1 MTRGYASLINW
12 PAWGSPIFMST
23 KNLCN
28 PPNAAI
34 LLPIKFL
41 TSLNQEM
48 SVIRHLELHMRNLAC
63 VCMFMFMLNL
73 CGCAAQAASTT
84 APKKEPAKE
93 TMSKFDAARRFSQ
106 VLDLVQRNYVKDVTQ
121 IDLINGA
128 VKGMLQGLDPHS
140 TFMTAEEY
148 KEMQETT
155 SGEFFGVGIEISL
168 ENGQVVVVTPIE
180 DTPAFRAGI
189 QPGDIILSINGQPAQ
204 ELSLQEV
211 VSRIRGPKGTDVELN
226 ILHSNAKTPET
237 VRIVR
242 DSIPLVS
249 VKSNPLEDG
258 YYWVRL
264 TRFSER
270 TTDEL
275 KEALEAAAKEA
286 QATGGIKGIVLDLRN
301 NPGGLLDQAVS
312 VSDTFLK
319 NGDIVSIKGRDDSA
333 QRVYSA
339 KSQSDDVEVPMVVL
353 INAGSASASEIVAGA
368 LRDQK
373 RALIMGERSFGKGSV
388 QNIIP
393 LSDGSGLKLTVAL
406 YYTPNGSSIQ
416 AEGIVPDVEVVF
428 EPPRSDDKDNPRL
441 LLREQDLNRHLE
453 NGRDKKADK
462 NKNPKEAGKDQ
473 LSKDNQLRLGLQMVK
488 SLPKIQEIKATTP
501 AQEK

>member
-1 MTRGYASLINW
+1 MPANEQWRMVMRIMIRSCLI
-12 PAWGSPIFMST
+12 I
-23 KNLCN
+23 
-28 PPNAAI
+28 
-34 LLPIKFL
+34 
-41 TSLNQEM
+41 
-48 SVIRHLELHMRNLAC
+48 
-63 VCMFMFMLNL
+63 CMVVL
-73 CGCAAQAASTT
+73 CGCGAQAASTT
-84 APKKEPAKE
+84 PVQPAKKEAPRE
-93 TMSKFDAARRFSQ
+93 NMSKFDAARRFSQ

-121 IDLINGA
+121 VELINAA

-140 TFMTAEEY
+140 TFMTSDEY

-168 ENGQVVVVTPIE
+168 ENGQVVVVAPIE
-180 DTPAFRAGI
+180 DTPAFRAGL
-189 QPGDIILSINGQPAQ
+189 QPGDVILSIDGQPAQ

-211 VSRIRGPKGTDVELN
+211 VSRIRGAKGSEVELG
-226 ILHSNAKTPET
+226 ILHTDAKSPQT

-242 DSIPLVS
+242 DAIPLVS
-249 VKSNPLEDG
+249 VKSKPLEDG

-275 KEALEAAAKEA
+275 KEALRQAQKEAAAN
-286 QATGGIKGIVLDLRN
+286 GGLKGIVLDLRN

-333 QRVYSA
+333 QRTYTA
-339 KSQSDDVEVPMVVL
+339 RSQDDDVNVPVVVL

-373 RALIMGERSFGKGSV
+373 RALIMVERSFGKGSV

-393 LSDGSGLKLTVAL
+393 LADGSGLKLTVAL

-428 EPPRSDDKDNPRL
+428 EPPRAEDKDNPRL

-453 NGRDKKADK
+453 NARDKKEQRNSKGRDEG
-462 NKNPKEAGKDQ
+462 KEQ
-473 LSKDNQLRLGLQMVK
+473 LTRDNQLRMGLQMVK
-488 SLPKIQEIKATTP
+488 SLPKIQEIKTEAG
-501 AQEK
+501 K

>member
-1 MTRGYASLINW
+1 MRIVVRSC
-12 PAWGSPIFMST
+12 IF
-23 KNLCN
+23 
-28 PPNAAI
+28 A
-34 LLPIKFL
+34 LLL
-41 TSLNQEM
+41 
-48 SVIRHLELHMRNLAC
+48 V
-63 VCMFMFMLNL
+63 L
-73 CGCAAQAASTT
+73 CGLSAIQTADAAA
-84 APKKEPAKE
+84 KKEPAKE
-93 TMSKFDAARRFSQ
+93 VPNKFEALKRFSQ
-106 VLDLVQRNYVKDVTQ
+106 VLDLVERYYVKDATQ
-121 IDLINGA
+121 TDLINGA

-140 TFMTAEEY
+140 TFMNAEEY

-180 DTPAFRAGI
+180 DTPAFRAGV
-189 QPGDIILSINGQPAQ
+189 QPGDVILSIDGQPAQ

-211 VSRIRGPKGTDVELN
+211 VSRIRGAKGTEVELG
-226 ILHSNAKTPET
+226 ILHSDAKSPQN

-249 VKSNPLEDG
+249 VKSKPLEDG

-275 KEALEAAAKEA
+275 KDALRQAFKESRES
-286 QATGGIKGIVLDLRN
+286 GEGLKGIVLDLRN

-319 NGDIVSIKGRDDSA
+319 GGAIVSIKGREENA
-333 QRVYSA
+333 QRTYNA
-339 KSQSDDVEVPMVVL
+339 RKQEDDVDVPMVVL

-373 RALIMGERSFGKGSV
+373 RALIVGERSFGKGSV

-393 LSDGSGLKLTVAL
+393 LADGSGLKLTVAL

-416 AEGIVPDVEVVF
+416 AEGIVPDLEVVF
-428 EPPRSDDKDNPRL
+428 EPPRQDDKDNPRM

-453 NGRDKKADK
+453 NGRSAKTEKPK
-462 NKNPKEAGKDQ
+462 NKKDEGKEQ
-473 LSKDNQLRLGLQMVK
+473 LSRDNQLRMGLQMVK
-488 SLPKIQEIKATTP
+488 SLPKIQEIKKP
-501 AQEK
+501 ESN

>member
-1 MTRGYASLINW
+1 MR
-12 PAWGSPIFMST
+12 IFIHSC
-23 KNLCN
+23 LFLF
-28 PPNAAI
+28 
-34 LLPIKFL
+34 LL
-41 TSLNQEM
+41 
-48 SVIRHLELHMRNLAC
+48 V
-63 VCMFMFMLNL
+63 L
-73 CGCAAQAASTT
+73 CGCGAQAASAPT
-84 APKKEPAKE
+84 AAVKKEAPRE
-93 TMSKFDAARRFSQ
+93 NLNKFEAARRFSQ
-106 VLDLVQRNYVKDVTQ
+106 VLDLVERNYVKDVTQ
-121 IDLINGA
+121 IELINAA
-128 VKGMLQGLDPHS
+128 VKGLLQGLDPHS
-140 TFMTAEEY
+140 TFMTADEY

-180 DTPAFRAGI
+180 DTPAFRAGV
-189 QPGDIILSINGQPAQ
+189 QPGDVILSIDGQPAQ

-211 VSRIRGPKGTDVELN
+211 VSRIRGAKGTEVELG
-226 ILHSNAKTPET
+226 ILHSDAKSPQN

-249 VKSNPLEDG
+249 VKSKPLEDG

-275 KEALEAAAKEA
+275 KDALRQAFKESRES
-286 QATGGIKGIVLDLRN
+286 GEGLKGIVLDLRN

-319 NGDIVSIKGRDDSA
+319 GGAIVSIKGREENA
-333 QRVYSA
+333 QRTYNA
-339 KSQSDDVEVPMVVL
+339 RKQEDDVDVPMVVL
-353 INAGSASASEIVAGA
+353 INSGSASASEIVAGA

-373 RALIMGERSFGKGSV
+373 RALIVGERSFGKGSV

-393 LSDGSGLKLTVAL
+393 LADGSGLKLTVAL

-416 AEGIVPDVEVVF
+416 AEGIVPDLEVVF
-428 EPPRSDDKDNPRL
+428 EPPRQDDKDNPRM

-453 NGRDKKADK
+453 NGRSAKTEKPK
-462 NKNPKEAGKDQ
+462 NKKDEGKEQ
-473 LSKDNQLRLGLQMVK
+473 LSRDNQLRMGLQMVK
-488 SLPKIQEIKATTP
+488 SLPKIQEIKKP
-501 AQEK
+501 ESN

>member
-1 MTRGYASLINW
+1 
-12 PAWGSPIFMST
+12 
-23 KNLCN
+23 
-28 PPNAAI
+28 
-34 LLPIKFL
+34 
-41 TSLNQEM
+41 
-48 SVIRHLELHMRNLAC
+48 MRNFFSFFLCICA
-63 VCMFMFMLNL
+63 LIL
-73 CGCAAQAASTT
+73 CGCAAQAA
-84 APKKEPAKE
+84 APANGSPVVKKDPPKE
-93 TMSKFDAARRFSQ
+93 NMSKFDAARRFSQ
-106 VLDLVQRNYVKDVTQ
+106 VLDLVERNYVKDVTQ
-121 IDLINGA
+121 IDLINAA

-140 TFMTAEEY
+140 TFMTADEY

-155 SGEFFGVGIEISL
+155 SGEFFGVGIEISV

-180 DTPAFRAGI
+180 DTPAFRAGL
-189 QPGDIILSINGQPAQ
+189 QPGDVILSIDGQPAQ

-211 VSRIRGPKGTDVELN
+211 VSRIRGAKGTEVELG
-226 ILHSNAKTPET
+226 ILHSDAKSPQT

-242 DSIPLVS
+242 DAIPLVS
-249 VKSNPLEDG
+249 VKSKPLEDG

-270 TTDEL
+270 TTAEL
-275 KEALEAAAKEA
+275 KDALKQAAKDA
-286 QATGGIKGIVLDLRN
+286 KTAGGLKGIVLDLRN

-319 NGDIVSIKGRDDSA
+319 GGDIVSIKGREEGA
-333 QRVYSA
+333 QRSYSA
-339 KSQSDDVEVPMVVL
+339 KKQDDDVDVPLVVL

-373 RALIMGERSFGKGSV
+373 RALILGERSFGKGSV

-393 LSDGSGLKLTVAL
+393 LADGSGLKLTVAL

-428 EPPRSDDKDNPRL
+428 EPPRTEEKDNGRL

-453 NGRDKKADK
+453 NKKDKKSQQTK
-462 NKNPKEAGKDQ
+462 SQREEAKDQ
-473 LSKDNQLRLGLQMVK
+473 LSKDNQLRMGLQMVK
-488 SLPKIQEIKATTP
+488 SLPKIQEIKP
-501 AQEK
+501 SLKPDNI

>member
-1 MTRGYASLINW
+1 MCNFIRISLF
-12 PAWGSPIFMST
+12 IFM
-23 KNLCN
+23 
-28 PPNAAI
+28 
-34 LLPIKFL
+34 L
-41 TSLNQEM
+41 T
-48 SVIRHLELHMRNLAC
+48 
-63 VCMFMFMLNL
+63 L
-73 CGCAAQAASTT
+73 CGCGAQAASTSSPQAPDKKE
-84 APKKEPAKE
+84 APKEN
-93 TMSKFDAARRFSQ
+93 MSKFDAARRFSQ

-140 TFMTAEEY
+140 TFMTTDEY

-155 SGEFFGVGIEISL
+155 SGEFFGVGIEISM

-180 DTPAFRAGI
+180 DTPAFRAGL
-189 QPGDIILSINGQPAQ
+189 QPGDIILSIDGQPAQ

-211 VSRIRGPKGTDVELN
+211 VSRIRGTKGTEVELG
-226 ILHSNAKTPET
+226 ILHSDAKTPQT

-242 DSIPLVS
+242 DAIPLIS
-249 VKSNPLEDG
+249 VKSKPLEDG

-264 TRFSER
+264 TRFSEK
-270 TTDEL
+270 TTEEL
-275 KEALEAAAKEA
+275 KEALKQAAQEAKAA
-286 QATGGIKGIVLDLRN
+286 GGVKGIVLDLRN

-312 VSDTFLK
+312 VADTFLK
-319 NGDIVSIKGRDDSA
+319 DGEIVSIKGREEGN
-333 QRVYSA
+333 QRTYTA
-339 KSQSDDVEVPMVVL
+339 KKQNDDVDVPIVVL

-373 RALIMGERSFGKGSV
+373 RALILGERSFGKGSV

-393 LSDGSGLKLTVAL
+393 LADGSGLKLTVAL

-428 EPPRSDDKDNPRL
+428 EPPRTDEKESPRL

-453 NGRDKKADK
+453 NAKDKKTDK
-462 NKNPKEAGKDQ
+462 GKSAKDDAKDQ
-473 LSKDNQLRLGLQMVK
+473 LNRDNQLRMGLQMVK
-488 SLPKIQEIKATTP
+488 SLPKISEIKSS
-501 AQEK
+501 QE

>member
-1 MTRGYASLINW
+1 MR
-12 PAWGSPIFMST
+12 IFFHSC
-23 KNLCN
+23 LFLF
-28 PPNAAI
+28 
-34 LLPIKFL
+34 LL
-41 TSLNQEM
+41 
-48 SVIRHLELHMRNLAC
+48 V
-63 VCMFMFMLNL
+63 L
-73 CGCAAQAASTT
+73 CGCGAQAASAPT
-84 APKKEPAKE
+84 AAVKKEAPRE
-93 TMSKFDAARRFSQ
+93 NLNKFEAARRFSQ
-106 VLDLVQRNYVKDVTQ
+106 VLDLVERNYVKDVTQ
-121 IDLINGA
+121 IELINAA

-140 TFMTAEEY
+140 TFMTADEY

-180 DTPAFRAGI
+180 DTPAFRAGV
-189 QPGDIILSINGQPAQ
+189 QPGDVILSIDGQPAQ

-211 VSRIRGPKGTDVELN
+211 VSRIRGAKGTEVELG
-226 ILHSNAKTPET
+226 ILHSDAKSPQN

-249 VKSNPLEDG
+249 VKSKPLEDG

-275 KEALEAAAKEA
+275 KDALRQAFKESRES
-286 QATGGIKGIVLDLRN
+286 GEGLKGIVLDLRN

-319 NGDIVSIKGRDDSA
+319 DGAIVSIKGREENA
-333 QRVYSA
+333 QRTYNA
-339 KSQSDDVEVPMVVL
+339 RKQEDDVDVPMVVL

-373 RALIMGERSFGKGSV
+373 RALIVGERSFGKGSV

-393 LSDGSGLKLTVAL
+393 LADGSGLKLTVAL

-416 AEGIVPDVEVVF
+416 AEGIVPDLEVVF
-428 EPPRSDDKDNPRL
+428 EPPRQDDKDNPRM

-453 NGRDKKADK
+453 NGRSAKTEKPK
-462 NKNPKEAGKDQ
+462 NKKDEGKEQ
-473 LSKDNQLRLGLQMVK
+473 LSRDNQLRMGLQMVK
-488 SLPKIQEIKATTP
+488 SLPKIQEIKKP
-501 AQEK
+501 QSN

>member
-1 MTRGYASLINW
+1 MGNFFRTCLF
-12 PAWGSPIFMST
+12 IFM
-23 KNLCN
+23 
-28 PPNAAI
+28 
-34 LLPIKFL
+34 L
-41 TSLNQEM
+41 T
-48 SVIRHLELHMRNLAC
+48 
-63 VCMFMFMLNL
+63 L
-73 CGCAAQAASTT
+73 CGCGVQAAST
-84 APKKEPAKE
+84 PSEQPAKKDQPKE
-93 TMSKFDAARRFSQ
+93 NMSKFDAARRFSQ

-140 TFMTAEEY
+140 TFMTSDEY

-180 DTPAFRAGI
+180 DTPAFRAGL
-189 QPGDIILSINGQPAQ
+189 QPGDIILSIDGQPAQ

-211 VSRIRGPKGTDVELN
+211 VSRIRGAKGTEVELN
-226 ILHSNAKTPET
+226 VLHSDAKTPQT

-242 DSIPLVS
+242 DAIPLIS
-249 VKSNPLEDG
+249 VKSRPLEDG

-270 TTDEL
+270 TTEEL
-275 KEALEAAAKEA
+275 KDALKQAAQDAK
-286 QATGGIKGIVLDLRN
+286 ATGGIKGIVLDLRN

-312 VSDTFLK
+312 VADTFLK
-319 NGDIVSIKGRDDSA
+319 DGEIVSIKGREDSN
-333 QRVYSA
+333 QRTYSA
-339 KSQSDDVEVPMVVL
+339 KKQSDDVEVPIVVL

-373 RALIMGERSFGKGSV
+373 RALILGERSFGKGSV

-393 LSDGSGLKLTVAL
+393 LADGSGLKLTVAL

-428 EPPRSDDKDNPRL
+428 EPPRNDEKDSPRL

-453 NGRDKKADK
+453 NSKDKKAEK
-462 NKNPKEAGKDQ
+462 NKNIKNDGKEQ
-473 LSKDNQLRLGLQMVK
+473 LNRDNQLRMGLQMVK
-488 SLPKIQEIKATTP
+488 SLPKISEIKNSP
-501 AQEK
+501 DK

>member
-1 MTRGYASLINW
+1 MN
-12 PAWGSPIFMST
+12 
-23 KNLCN
+23 
-28 PPNAAI
+28 
-34 LLPIKFL
+34 KF
-41 TSLNQEM
+41 E
-48 SVIRHLELHMRNLAC
+48 
-63 VCMFMFMLNL
+63 
-73 CGCAAQAASTT
+73 
-84 APKKEPAKE
+84 
-93 TMSKFDAARRFSQ
+93 AARRFSQ

-121 IDLINGA
+121 IDLINAA

-140 TFMTAEEY
+140 TFMTSDEY

-168 ENGQVVVVTPIE
+168 ENGQVIVVAPIE
-180 DTPAFRAGI
+180 DTPAFRAGL
-189 QPGDIILSINGQPAQ
+189 QPGDVILSIDGQPAQ

-211 VSRIRGPKGTDVELN
+211 VSRIRGAKGTEVELN
-226 ILHSNAKTPET
+226 ILHSDAKTPQT
-237 VRIVR
+237 VRITR
-242 DSIPLVS
+242 DAIPLIS
-249 VKSNPLEDG
+249 VKSKPLEDG

-275 KEALEAAAKEA
+275 KEALKQAIKDA
-286 QATGGIKGIVLDLRN
+286 QPEGLKGIVLDLRN

-312 VSDTFLK
+312 VSDIFLK
-319 NGDIVSIKGRDDSA
+319 KGEIVSIKGREDNA
-333 QRVYSA
+333 QRSYYA
-339 KSQSDDVEVPMVVL
+339 KDQADDIDSPVVVL

-373 RALIMGERSFGKGSV
+373 RALILGERSFGKGSV

-416 AEGIVPDVEVVF
+416 AEGIVPDMEVVF
-428 EPPRSDDKDNPRL
+428 EQPRPEDKDSPRL

-453 NGRDKKADK
+453 NNKKTPARKNDK
-462 NKNPKEAGKDQ
+462 NEGKEQ
-473 LSKDNQLRLGLQMVK
+473 LSRDNQLRMGLQMVK
-488 SLPKIQEIKATTP
+488 SLPKIHEISANPK
-501 AQEK
+501 

>member
-1 MTRGYASLINW
+1 MR
-12 PAWGSPIFMST
+12 IFIHSC
-23 KNLCN
+23 LFLF
-28 PPNAAI
+28 
-34 LLPIKFL
+34 LL
-41 TSLNQEM
+41 
-48 SVIRHLELHMRNLAC
+48 V
-63 VCMFMFMLNL
+63 L
-73 CGCAAQAASTT
+73 CGCGAQAASAPT
-84 APKKEPAKE
+84 AAVKKEAPRE
-93 TMSKFDAARRFSQ
+93 NLNKFEAARRFSQ
-106 VLDLVQRNYVKDVTQ
+106 VLDLVERNYVKDVTQ
-121 IDLINGA
+121 IELINAA
-128 VKGMLQGLDPHS
+128 VKGLLQGLDPHS
-140 TFMTAEEY
+140 TFKTADEY

-180 DTPAFRAGI
+180 DTPAFRAGV
-189 QPGDIILSINGQPAQ
+189 QPGDVILSIDGQPAQ

-211 VSRIRGPKGTDVELN
+211 VSRIRGAKGTEVELG
-226 ILHSNAKTPET
+226 ILHSDAKSPQN

-249 VKSNPLEDG
+249 VKSKPLEDG

-275 KEALEAAAKEA
+275 KDALRQAFKESRES
-286 QATGGIKGIVLDLRN
+286 GEGLKGIVLDLRN

-319 NGDIVSIKGRDDSA
+319 GGAIVSIKGREENA
-333 QRVYSA
+333 QRTYNA
-339 KSQSDDVEVPMVVL
+339 RKQEDDVDVPMVVL

-373 RALIMGERSFGKGSV
+373 RALIVGERSFGKGSV

-393 LSDGSGLKLTVAL
+393 LADGSGLKLTVAL

-416 AEGIVPDVEVVF
+416 AEGIVPDLEVVF
-428 EPPRSDDKDNPRL
+428 EPPRQDDKDNPRM

-453 NGRDKKADK
+453 NGRSAKTEKPK
-462 NKNPKEAGKDQ
+462 NKKDEGKEQ
-473 LSKDNQLRLGLQMVK
+473 LSRDNQLRMGLQMVK
-488 SLPKIQEIKATTP
+488 SLPKIQEIKKP
-501 AQEK
+501 ESN